1 MTDPYDQTE
10 REARYTICPDCGE
23 DLSGTSATR
32 PTSAP
37 AYPRVERRGAQ
48 AARQRHHHER
58 CRNFGNELVIT
69 RGVEARGW
77 DFIARALA
85 AVRDFSDFTPDNDPY
100 GEHDFGAFDLDGVKL
115 IWKIDCY
122 DRALEYGS
130 PDPGDAEKTRR
141 VLTILLAEEY

>member
-1 MTDPYDQTE
+1 MND
-10 REARYTICPDCGE
+10 
-23 DLSGTSATR
+23 
-32 PTSAP
+32 
-37 AYPRVERRGAQ
+37 
-48 AARQRHHHER
+48 AARKRLANGIITSVAG
-58 CRNFGNELVIT
+58 NFGNELVIT

-85 AVRDFSDFTPDNDPY
+85 AVRDFSDFTTANDPY

-115 IWKIDCY
+115 NWKIDCY

>member
-1 MTDPYDQTE
+1 M
-10 REARYTICPDCGE
+10 
-23 DLSGTSATR
+23 
-32 PTSAP
+32 
-37 AYPRVERRGAQ
+37 
-48 AARQRHHHER
+48 
-58 CRNFGNELVIT
+58 RNFGNELVIT

-100 GEHDFGAFDLDGVKL
+100 GEHDFGAFELDGVKL
-115 IWKIDCY
+115 NWKIDCY

-141 VLTILLAEEY
+141 ILTILLAEEY